1 MPAGNQTAL
10 VTVVHA
16 GLLSCLQDFGR
27 PGFRHLGVS
36 AGGAADRASLQLTR
50 RLLGNGAVEGAA
62 LEIWQSGLHLQFHS
76 AARIALFGA
85 DADIDCDGSPLPL
98 GCPIELPA
106 KAQLKIRRVSTGN
119 LLYLCVDGGWQA
131 EQRLGSMATDLRA
144 GFGGYQGRPLTK
156 ADRLHLACPPSQ
168 PLPEALRIAR
178 YPAWRLAPPATL
190 ASPGTVLRIL
200 PAPGH
205 SHQVADLVNQS
216 WQVAS
221 DSNRQG
227 LRLQSGQLRAPDA
240 GTLLS
245 RAVLPGSIQLPASGL
260 PIVLGVDAQ
269 TIGGYPVLGQVIAAD
284 LDLIAQARPLSELR
298 FQAVDEQQALE
309 AWRRRQA
316 ELARAEMA
324 IEQHLLAWRR
334 GPRPRR

>member
-1 MPAGNQTAL
+1 M
-10 VTVVHA
+10 
-16 GLLSCLQDFGR
+16 
-27 PGFRHLGVS
+27 
-36 AGGAADRASLQLTR
+36 
-50 RLLGNGAVEGAA
+50 
-62 LEIWQSGLHLQFHS
+62 
-76 AARIALFGA
+76 
-85 DADIDCDGSPLPL
+85 
-98 GCPIELPA
+98 
-106 KAQLKIRRVSTGN
+106 
-119 LLYLCVDGGWQA
+119 
-131 EQRLGSMATDLRA
+131 
-144 GFGGYQGRPLTK
+144 
-156 ADRLHLACPPSQ
+156 
-168 PLPEALRIAR
+168 
-178 YPAWRLAPPATL
+178 
-190 ASPGTVLRIL
+190 LRIL

-284 LDLIAQARPLSELR
+284 LDLIAQARPLSELS